1 MTDATIAKLAR
12 LAYGPEEAAEAL
24 GVGRTHIFDLM
35 RRGEIASIKSG
46 RRRLIPASALHA
58 YLEQAA
64 GGDAA

>member
-1 MTDATIAKLAR
+1 MTDATIEKLER
-12 LAYGPEEAAEAL
+12 LAYGPEEAAKAL

-35 RRGEIASIKSG
+35 RRGAIVSVKSG

-58 YLEQAA
+58 YLEQAT